1 MKNIKVKTFYA
12 NWIEEDDEINNFMQT
27 KEVVDVQTVIDS
39 EDNLVTRVIY
49 QEDSSKKDKDNEK

>member
-12 NWIEEDDEINNFMQT
+12 SWIGEDDEINDFMQS
-27 KEVVDVQTVIDS
+27 KEVIDVQTVIDS

-49 QEDSSKKDKDNEK
+49 QADSNKKDKGNEK

>member
-12 NWIEEDDEINNFMQT
+12 NWIGEDDEINDFMQS
-27 KEVVDVQTVIDS
+27 KEVIDVQTVIDS

-49 QEDSSKKDKDNEK
+49 QENSNKKDKGNEK